1 MYDSKYTPTNRAGF
15 GLHDAVEFLE
25 GLDYDVSGLGNAEIM
40 STPRGGHERPQSGTR
55 TSNSDVQRRR
65 LAP

>member
-1 MYDSKYTPTNRAGF
+1 MHGSKYTPPKPQAMF

-40 STPRGGHERPQSGTR
+40 SLLDEVMNGLKEDEDDGI
-55 TSNSDVQRRR
+55 
-65 LAP
+65 

>member
-15 GLHDAVEFLE
+15 GLHDAVDFLE

-40 STPRGGHERPQSGTR
+40 QLLEEVMDGMKRDE
-55 TSNSDVQRRR
+55 DE
-65 LAP
+65 LL

>member
-1 MYDSKYTPTNRAGF
+1 MHGSNYTPPPPLF

-40 STPRGGHERPQSGTR
+40 SLLDEVMNGLKEDEDF
-55 TSNSDVQRRR
+55 NI
-65 LAP
+65 